1 MPTLAWVLLS
11 SAVTAML
18 CVLYIMV
25 SRGRG
30 TPYLKIDL
38 DSLPA
43 IDDALPMLAG
53 LTQSSVHE
61 GNEVRVLQNGAL
73 FPAMLED
80 VAAAEHCV
88 HLESFVWSAGRVEK
102 QFVDALTA
110 KARAGLSV
118 CVLLDALGA
127 SEASEAELQRLR
139 GSGVKLAHY
148 CKPRWW
154 NWRRFNHRTHRKLLV
169 VDGRI
174 GYTFGH
180 GVADQWLGDGDSPEH
195 WRDTAVRIEGPVVHA
210 LQSVFAQN
218 WVEETHRVL
227 GTPACFPELEPRGNV
242 PVHVVS
248 SATGDA
254 VSAVAMLYTMAI
266 ATARRE
272 VLIQNPYFAPSDG
285 VVELFAMMVKR
296 GVAVHLM
303 VPGKHTDS
311 PFVRRAGCNLYDA
324 LLEAGVR
331 VYEFEPTLLHQK
343 IVVVDEIWSHVG
355 STNFDARS
363 LALNE
368 EIGVGLLDAGIAA
381 ELKRAFSRDLTRCRE
396 LELEQWRRRPFY
408 DRVYERFAYL
418 LHEQL

>member
-1 MPTLAWVLLS
+1 MSTVWWALASSGATALLF
-11 SAVTAML
+11 
-18 CVLYIMV
+18 VLYTMM

-30 TPYLKIDL
+30 TPFLKIDVA
-38 DSLPA
+38 SLPA
-43 IDDALPMLAG
+43 IGDALPMLAG

-61 GNEVRVLQNGAL
+61 GNDVRVLQNGEI

-80 VAAAEHCV
+80 IAAAEHCV
-88 HLESFVWSAGRVEK
+88 HLETFVWSAGSLET
-102 QFVDALTA
+102 QFVDALVA

-127 SEASEAELQRLR
+127 SKASEGELQRLEA
-139 GSGVKLAHY
+139 GGVRLAHY
-148 CKPRWW
+148 CKPHWW
-154 NWRRFNHRTHRKLLV
+154 NWRRFNNRTHRKLLI
-169 VDGRI
+169 VDGRV

-180 GVADQWLGDGDSPEH
+180 GIADQWLGNGDSPDH
-195 WRDTAVRIEGPVVHA
+195 WRDTGVRLEGPVVHT

-227 GTPACFPELEPRGNV
+227 GTAACFPVLEPRGKV
-242 PVHVVS
+242 PAHVVS
-248 SATGDA
+248 SASGDA
-254 VSAVAMLYTMAI
+254 VSSVAMLYTMAI
-266 ATARRE
+266 ASARRE
-272 VLIQNPYFAPSDG
+272 VLIQNPYFAPNDG

-311 PFVRRAGCNLYDA
+311 PFVRRAGCNLYDS

-331 VYEFEPTLLHQK
+331 VYEFEPTLIHQK
-343 IVVVDEIWSHVG
+343 IVIIDEVWSHVG

-368 EIGVGLLDAGIAA
+368 EIGVGLLDAATAI
-381 ELKRAFSRDLTRCRE
+381 ELKRAFVQDLKRCHE
-396 LELEQWRRRPFY
+396 LELEQWRRRPVY
-408 DRVYERFAYL
+408 DRAYERFAYL
-418 LHEQL
+418 LHDQL

>member
-1 MPTLAWVLLS
+1 
-11 SAVTAML
+11 
-18 CVLYIMV
+18 
-25 SRGRG
+25 
-30 TPYLKIDL
+30 
-38 DSLPA
+38 
-43 IDDALPMLAG
+43 
-53 LTQSSVHE
+53 
-61 GNEVRVLQNGAL
+61 
-73 FPAMLED
+73 
-80 VAAAEHCV
+80 
-88 HLESFVWSAGRVEK
+88 
-102 QFVDALTA
+102 
-110 KARAGLSV
+110 
-118 CVLLDALGA
+118 
-127 SEASEAELQRLR
+127 
-139 GSGVKLAHY
+139 VKLAHY

-180 GVADQWLGDGDSPEH
+180 GVADQWLGNGDAAET

-343 IVVVDEIWSHVG
+343 IVVVDELWSHVG

-381 ELKRAFSRDLTRCRE
+381 ELKQAFSRDLTRCRE
-396 LELEQWRRRPFY
+396 LELEQWRRRPVY